1 VQNHSYSTTSVADW
15 KGAICYRQ
23 TDAQFSEA
31 AGADCR
37 VIGHDAEDAV
47 EQSALDTYR
56 LLRYGFLPVQTFFA
70 YLSRDKR
77 L

>member
-1 VQNHSYSTTSVADW
+1 MTRKTLLN
-15 KGAICYRQ
+15 R
-23 TDAQFSEA
+23 
-31 AGADCR
+31 
-37 VIGHDAEDAV
+37 
-47 EQSALDTYR
+47 ALDTYR